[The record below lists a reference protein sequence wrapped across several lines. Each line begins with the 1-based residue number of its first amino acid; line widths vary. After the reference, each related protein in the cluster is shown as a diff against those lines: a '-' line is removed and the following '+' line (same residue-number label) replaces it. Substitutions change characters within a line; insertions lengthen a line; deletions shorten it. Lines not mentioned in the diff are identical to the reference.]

1 MSLEDVKINKKIEKN
16 NDSKNNISN
25 NKYATNFEN
34 LKYIPLNDN
43 LSLLSL
49 YKIFM
54 LYIKFLKKN
63 IWKKIILEL
72 MQKL

>member
-34 LKYIPLNDN
+34 LKYIPLNDT

-63 IWKKIILEL
+63 I
-72 MQKL
+72 